1 MRRYAALVGVTLAV
15 LTWAAPARAQETDLK
30 KVSYNMAN
38 NLGMLRTLREVDS
51 LMTVE
56 FWGSGTMRDVG
67 AKTIGP
73 VVQLKSVYGQLA
85 YDFPGMRVEYVR
97 STGER
102 EIQVVSGMFAWNEI
116 DKIGGGL
123 DPAWGRATPALE
135 ALSERLL
142 RLWTTPFGVV
152 KAARAAG
159 EKAKVTV
166 ESGATVV
173 TFPLAGGKPDDTVYM
188 VVGDLEGTPVK
199 LTLDAS
205 YRPSRVEVRYRD
217 RTYVTTYADYGDL
230 NDADYKADIFFPARI
245 MRTVDGQSVLDLTIQ
260 RTNTYNPYVIMP
272 VPDSV
277 QKVAAR

>member
-1 MRRYAALVGVTLAV
+1 MRRYAALVGVTLAA